1 MITLAQIKEEL
12 VLIQEYCRK
21 KDETFMA
28 RRFFSSHPSPNQA
41 AVPLI

>member
-1 MITLAQIKEEL
+1 MKTLAQLKLEL
-12 VLIQEYCRK
+12 VLMQDYWRK